1 MRLLPILPWRS
12 SAPVWLLLA
21 SLATGLAAFLL
32 ARQYLQDRVLTLE
45 QQVKDRLQTRPV
57 LVASQSLASGQVL
70 TARDLAIRQM
80 PHSYLRSDNL
90 DPGAAER
97 VLGRPLVHALA
108 KGDALTDNDLLS
120 AESQALAGQL
130 PTGMRALT
138 LSVDEVSSQSGLLRA
153 GDLVDLYYTRSSGD
167 SKAHSQ
173 LLLQSVPVLAT
184 GKRTLKTPQH
194 PSEVPGEFGTMT
206 LQLSPDDAAR
216 VLLAQRTGTVTA
228 VLRGA
233 QDLAQQSLNIADST
247 QLLTGNRTPV
257 RAGRITVPAALQ
269 VIAGGGGT
277 VRSIQQLLTD
287 LPAAT
292 AQSTSGAIP

>member
-1 MRLLPILPWRS
+1 
-12 SAPVWLLLA
+12 
-21 SLATGLAAFLL
+21 
-32 ARQYLQDRVLTLE
+32 
-45 QQVKDRLQTRPV
+45 
-57 LVASQSLASGQVL
+57 
-70 TARDLAIRQM
+70 
-80 PHSYLRSDNL
+80 
-90 DPGAAER
+90 
-97 VLGRPLVHALA
+97 
-108 KGDALTDNDLLS
+108 
-120 AESQALAGQL
+120 
-130 PTGMRALT
+130 
-138 LSVDEVSSQSGLLRA
+138 
-153 GDLVDLYYTRSSGD
+153 
-167 SKAHSQ
+167 
-173 LLLQSVPVLAT
+173 
-184 GKRTLKTPQH
+184 
-194 PSEVPGEFGTMT
+194 MT